1 MLVID
6 SRNLQFMLWKGD
18 SIGLLLIF
26 KEAQIM
32 GWIFALIFTA
42 VGLIV
47 KEPLILIAAGLFAIA
62 GSIDFKDIKK

>member
-1 MLVID
+1 M
-6 SRNLQFMLWKGD
+6 
-18 SIGLLLIF
+18 GLLLIF

-32 GWIFALIFTA
+32 GWLFALIFAA